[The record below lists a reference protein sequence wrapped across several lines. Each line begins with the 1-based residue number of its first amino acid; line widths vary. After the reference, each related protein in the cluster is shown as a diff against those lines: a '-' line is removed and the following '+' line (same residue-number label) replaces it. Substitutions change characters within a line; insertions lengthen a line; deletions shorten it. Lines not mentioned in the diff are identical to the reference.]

1 MPTIRL
7 SREVVEKH
15 ARRSGDTN
23 NRLICARTGIH
34 EATLSHLFSGRRSPS
49 LEVALLISN
58 AYGTTVNELILQ
70 SAA

>member
-1 MPTIRL
+1 MPNIRL
-7 SREVVEKH
+7 SREVVERH

-23 NRLICARTGIH
+23 NRQISARTGIH

-58 AYGTTVNELILQ
+58 AYGTTVNELLQ
-70 SAA
+70 NAA